1 MLIQVTCE
9 IAKVGQMTSSSLGL
23 PAQARHQRPTPSSSC
38 AQPPQTLESE
48 FGGGLRQTF
57 ASLLF
62 CSTCCKAYVT
72 NVSDPLKLLKTV
84 TLGRDQ
90 SVLLHSSADDQE
102 KVSPLVSLRSNHLQF
117 SAVLCK
123 NLRLSGRT
131 IVRLSVRRWFVK
143 AVKQEA
149 VITWF

>member
-1 MLIQVTCE
+1 
-9 IAKVGQMTSSSLGL
+9 MTSSSLRL
-23 PAQARHQRPTPSSSC
+23 PAHARHQRPTPSSSC
-38 AQPPQTLESE
+38 AQPPQTHESE

-90 SVLLHSSADDQE
+90 SVLLHGAADDQE

-117 SAVLCK
+117 SSVLCK
-123 NLRLSGRT
+123 KQKKKTFGCPDERSYVCPSGGGLSKT
-131 IVRLSVRRWFVK
+131 INKKLS
-143 AVKQEA
+143 
-149 VITWF
+149 